1 MDDVI
6 GHYYIIKTI
15 TSFGLTHVFGKLV
28 RMEHNVFGSRFSA
41 YVLDNCIVSNNE
53 ESFRVSRPI
62 TFWSNNI
69 IEKTKVEPM
78 AEAMIYALSHS
89 NLQIL
94 DADTVEQ
101 MVSSVSA
108 EMVPEQ
114 FRNPGRTALNV
125 EGEAEADSEAAE
137 EANEEE
143 HFDYGG
149 MRIRKRS
156 KSIRQSTRNQR
167 KQRRGKKSRKH
178 I

>member
-6 GHYYIIKTI
+6 GSYYIIKTI

-28 RMEHNVFGSRFSA
+28 RIEQNVFGSRFSA

-108 EMVPEQ
+108 ETVPEQ

-125 EGEAEADSEAAE
+125 EGEAEE
-137 EANEEE
+137 EEEQPGEEE

-149 MRIRKRS
+149 MRRRKRS
-156 KSIRQSTRNQR
+156 KRTRNQR
-167 KQRRGKKSRKH
+167 KQRRSKKSRKH

>member
-89 NLQIL
+89 NLQVL
-94 DADTVEQ
+94 DADTVDQ

-125 EGEAEADSEAAE
+125 EGEAEEEAAE
-137 EANEEE
+137 GEEAEEE

-149 MRIRKRS
+149 MRRRKRS
-156 KSIRQSTRNQR
+156 KSIRQSKRNQR

>member
-1 MDDVI
+1 
-6 GHYYIIKTI
+6 
-15 TSFGLTHVFGKLV
+15 
-28 RMEHNVFGSRFSA
+28 
-41 YVLDNCIVSNNE
+41 
-53 ESFRVSRPI
+53 VSRPI

-125 EGEAEADSEAAE
+125 EGEAEE
-137 EANEEE
+137 EEEQPAEEE

-149 MRIRKRS
+149 MRRRKRS
-156 KSIRQSTRNQR
+156 KRNQR
-167 KQRRGKKSRKH
+167 KQRRSKKTRKH

>member
-125 EGEAEADSEAAE
+125 EGESEDEATEDEAA
-137 EANEEE
+137 EEE

-149 MRIRKRS
+149 MRRRKRS
-156 KSIRQSTRNQR
+156 KRTRQSTRTRR

>member
-78 AEAMIYALSHS
+78 VEAMIYALSHS

-125 EGEAEADSEAAE
+125 EGEAEE
-137 EANEEE
+137 EDEQPAEEE

-149 MRIRKRS
+149 MRKKRS
-156 KSIRQSTRNQR
+156 KRTRR
-167 KQRRGKKSRKH
+167 KQRRSKKSRKH
-178 I
+178 T